1 MKKLT
6 ILLPFLLLIHLGYSQ
21 KTYWQ
26 QQVNYFIDVSLNDK
40 EKTLD
45 GFEKIEYTNH
55 SPDTLHFIWF
65 HLWPNAYKND
75 KTALSEQLLENGNT
89 SFYFSGKEERGYIN
103 RLDFKVNAITAAT
116 EDHPRYI
123 DIIKLIL
130 PAPLVP
136 GQTITI
142 TTPFHVKLPYNFSR
156 GGYDGESFQVTQWYP
171 KPAVY
176 DNNGW
181 HPMPYLD
188 QGEFYSEFGSFDVNI
203 TLPDNYAVAAT
214 GELQNAYEL
223 AWLTGRKNFSWR
235 PVVKKIKQKSGAVKK
250 TIQAFPVSSNKTKTL
265 RYVQNNVHDFAWFAD
280 KRFIVATDTCKLQSG
295 KIIRVFAYY
304 TPAQA
309 VYWQK
314 CISFCK
320 DAIRFYSS
328 HVGEYAYSSVSVV
341 QGPQSFGGGMEYPT
355 ITVIS
360 PITSDKEL
368 DQVIA
373 HELGHNWF
381 YGMLA
386 SDERTH
392 PWMDE
397 GINSFYEQ
405 QYIKEK
411 YRDSLQAEKLL
422 FETKAVTKT
431 DQPIETPSEKFSAAN
446 YELVAYYKTAQ
457 WVSWLRSTL
466 GKSVFEKAM
475 HNYFSD
481 WQFKHPSPAD
491 FKQSIENS
499 SGQKLDTVFSYLGK
513 NGLLPA
519 ELKKGTD
526 VGFIFQKSHFNRLV
540 QGAGMRKRNSITI
553 SPALGFNSYD
563 KLMVGGFVTNY
574 QLPPS
579 AFQFFLSPLYA
590 TGSKNPAGTGR
601 LNYTFYP
608 AGSFRKVTLFLNGS
622 VFTQNEYTDSAGKKT
637 FLQFNKLVPGL
648 RLTFKESN
656 PRSNAYRYLQWKTFF
671 IGEDGLQ
678 FGRDTVIS
686 NNDTSIVNSYQKNAS
701 HSVLNQ
707 FRFVVENNRAL
718 YPYNGELKIE
728 QSKDFIRAAFTG
740 NYYFNYVNHGGLNVR
755 LFAGKF
761 IYLGDKTITKEFSTD
776 RYHLNMTG
784 ANGYEDYTYSDYFI
798 GRNKFDGLASQ
809 QIMMRDGGFKIRTD
823 LLAEKVGKTDDWLI
837 AANFSST
844 IPPNINPLRLLPVD
858 IPLKI
863 FADIGTY
870 AETWK
875 KNTNTDHFLYDAGL
889 QVSLFKE
896 TLNIYLP
903 LIYSKVYKDYVKT
916 VLPRKGRIWKTMS
929 FTIDIANF
937 SFRKIDRNITF

>member
-1 MKKLT
+1 
-6 ILLPFLLLIHLGYSQ
+6 
-21 KTYWQ
+21 
-26 QQVNYFIDVSLNDK
+26 
-40 EKTLD
+40 
-45 GFEKIEYTNH
+45 
-55 SPDTLHFIWF
+55 
-65 HLWPNAYKND
+65 
-75 KTALSEQLLENGNT
+75 
-89 SFYFSGKEERGYIN
+89 
-103 RLDFKVNAITAAT
+103 
-116 EDHPRYI
+116 
-123 DIIKLIL
+123 
-130 PAPLVP
+130 
-136 GQTITI
+136 
-142 TTPFHVKLPYNFSR
+142 
-156 GGYDGESFQVTQWYP
+156 
-171 KPAVY
+171 
-176 DNNGW
+176 
-181 HPMPYLD
+181 
-188 QGEFYSEFGSFDVNI
+188 
-203 TLPDNYAVAAT
+203 
-214 GELQNAYEL
+214 
-223 AWLTGRKNFSWR
+223 
-235 PVVKKIKQKSGAVKK
+235 
-250 TIQAFPVSSNKTKTL
+250 
-265 RYVQNNVHDFAWFAD
+265 
-280 KRFIVATDTCKLQSG
+280 
-295 KIIRVFAYY
+295 
-304 TPAQA
+304 
-309 VYWQK
+309 
-314 CISFCK
+314 
-320 DAIRFYSS
+320 
-328 HVGEYAYSSVSVV
+328 
-341 QGPQSFGGGMEYPT
+341 
-355 ITVIS
+355 
-360 PITSDKEL
+360 
-368 DQVIA
+368 
-373 HELGHNWF
+373 
-381 YGMLA
+381 
-386 SDERTH
+386 
-392 PWMDE
+392 
-397 GINSFYEQ
+397 
-405 QYIKEK
+405 
-411 YRDSLQAEKLL
+411 
-422 FETKAVTKT
+422 
-431 DQPIETPSEKFSAAN
+431 
-446 YELVAYYKTAQ
+446 
-457 WVSWLRSTL
+457 
-466 GKSVFEKAM
+466 
-475 HNYFSD
+475 
-481 WQFKHPSPAD
+481 
-491 FKQSIENS
+491 
-499 SGQKLDTVFSYLGK
+499 
-513 NGLLPA
+513 
-519 ELKKGTD
+519 
-526 VGFIFQKSHFNRLV
+526 
-540 QGAGMRKRNSITI
+540 
-553 SPALGFNSYD
+553 
-563 KLMVGGFVTNY
+563 
-574 QLPPS
+574 
-579 AFQFFLSPLYA
+579 
-590 TGSKNPAGTGR
+590 
-601 LNYTFYP
+601 
-608 AGSFRKVTLFLNGS
+608 LFLNGS

-648 RLTFKESN
+648 RLTFNESN